1 MTAINTQMEK
11 QISRNQWIKVGA
23 ITAAASVVVVLITQA
38 IAIAIWPDSVLFK
51 PLESYP
57 RTAVFTIIPVIIA
70 TALLA
75 WLVGNKPH
83 PVQTFIK
90 IAVVTLLLSFI
101 PDYFLPVPYRTFL
114 TSSIAAFLHVV
125 AAIVTVFVLTTGY
138 RREAERS

>member
-1 MTAINTQMEK
+1 MTTIDAQREK
-11 QISRNQWIKVGA
+11 QLSRNQWIKIGA
-23 ITAAASVVVVLITQA
+23 VTAVASVVAVLITQA
-38 IAIAIWPDSVLFK
+38 IALAIWPDSVLFK

-90 IAVVTLLLSFI
+90 IAVVALLLSFI

-114 TSSIAAFLHVV
+114 TSSIAALLHVV
-125 AAIVTVFVLTTGY
+125 AAIVTVFVLITGY
-138 RREAERS
+138 QQQAERS